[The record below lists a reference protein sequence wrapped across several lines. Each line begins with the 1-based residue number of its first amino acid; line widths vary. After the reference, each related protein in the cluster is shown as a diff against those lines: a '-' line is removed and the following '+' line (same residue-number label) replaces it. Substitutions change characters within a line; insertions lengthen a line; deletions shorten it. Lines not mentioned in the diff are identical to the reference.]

1 MELLSLPVIGW
12 LYTVLCA
19 IALSLGAWLVVGVH
33 FSGEQARQQ
42 LATRVIEDAVL
53 FGIWVLG
60 LAGGVGV
67 LLEKSWSRG
76 VLEMFCWVLMVLIT
90 LTAVSRFRAAPSPRS
105 TLGLSLALFVLPV
118 LALCAATIYTLR
130 ATVPS

>member
-19 IALSLGAWLVVGVH
+19 AALALGAWLVVGVH
-33 FSGEQARQQ
+33 FSGEDARQQ

-76 VLEMFCWVLMVLIT
+76 VLEMFCWVLMVLVT

-105 TLGLSLALFVLPV
+105 TLGLSLALFVLP
-118 LALCAATIYTLR
+118 LLTLCAATIYTLR

>member
-1 MELLSLPVIGW
+1 VELLSLPAIGW

-19 IALSLGAWLVVGVH
+19 AALALGAWLVVGVH

-42 LATRVIEDAVL
+42 LAMRVIEDAVL
-53 FGIWVLG
+53 FGIWMLG
-60 LAGGVGV
+60 FAGGIGV

-76 VLEMFCWVLMVLIT
+76 VLEMFCWVLMVLVT
-90 LTAVSRFRAAPSPRS
+90 LTAVSQFRAARSPRA

-118 LALCAATIYTLR
+118 LALCGVTIYTLR